1 MNNRTQLF
9 TLVKPANGKSSQ
21 YFQKINTYIWFH
33 LKYFWLSSL
42 LEVKMIK
49 IPYFRPINP
58 PKQIKMTGPSV
69 NTVLFV
75 NFMIYCLLFLRTY
88 QCWCSWD
95 PNKRL
100 ILQPSAQCWLEKEG
114 VPLFWIKHKMIISNN
129 QIQSCFYQ
137 IFHFPLRIFQ
147 SCNIQKTVLNTDPLF
162 PYLNF
167 DKLDN

>member
-1 MNNRTQLF
+1 MENF
-9 TLVKPANGKSSQ
+9 SE
-21 YFQKINTYIWFH
+21 NTVNIFLTTNVYIWFH
-33 LKYFWLSSL
+33 LKYFWLFSL

-100 ILQPSAQCWLEKEG
+100 THFATICPLLTGKRE
-114 VPLFWIKHKMIISNN
+114 VPIVLNKNKMIISNN
-129 QIQSCFYQ
+129 RIQSCFYQ
-137 IFHFPLRIFQ
+137 IFHFPLRMFQ

>member
-1 MNNRTQLF
+1 MVLF
-9 TLVKPANGKSSQ
+9 SPLQ
-21 YFQKINTYIWFH
+21 
-33 LKYFWLSSL
+33 
-42 LEVKMIK
+42 VKMIK
-49 IPYFRPINP
+49 IPYFRPINS

-75 NFMIYCLLFLRTY
+75 NFMIYYQLFHKNLSVLMLLRSKQKTHFAII
-88 QCWCSWD
+88 C
-95 PNKRL
+95 
-100 ILQPSAQCWLEKEG
+100 
-114 VPLFWIKHKMIISNN
+114 PLLTERRRGPIVLYKNKMIISNN
-129 QIQSCFYQ
+129 RIQSRFYQ